1 MLFAEMDTVG
11 ILVCYNGSWVKKDNI
26 ESYEG
31 GEAKGI
37 IVSRNVTFSDLVQ
50 RIYKIMDADPTKYIV
65 TLKYSVPVSSSVC
78 KHIRVEDND
87 DVKYFVKYNTD
98 VMASKV
104 TPLVASLKNIE
115 GHGIEGCNGI
125 VSVESSNA
133 PADFVVEQRNV
144 VIRDNE
150 TENGGNDFNWS
161 DWVEEVNF
169 ESGENIVADFNEPSN
184 EEEPQSAPI
193 LHPHEDSNV
202 EPSTVQCRQV
212 QSEPP
217 RQSSSTEM
225 HTSRGDLK
233 HGQSL
238 EYIQYGGGVS
248 CINWEANLKV
258 GRVYPNK
265 IALLKTISLAAI
277 TGHFRLRTVQSGK
290 HRLCVRCWQLPCP
303 WKVRAYKVGLHEFKV
318 VKYDPLHECDI
329 TYISSHHPQATTELL
344 SDCVKW
350 RFQDSRSIY
359 TAADIKKDV
368 KQNFG
373 VSISY
378 STAWRSRELAFK
390 RIRGSAEES
399 YSLLPSYCYELE
411 RTNPGTLT
419 YIETDA
425 ADHFLYFFMA
435 IGACIR
441 GFKSSMRPVIAVD
454 ATHLKCKYRG
464 VLFVATAFDGNR
476 NIYPIAFGIG
486 DLETDAAWEW
496 FLRKLHCAIG
506 DCSNLVVISDRNVSI
521 QNGLRRVFPGASHG
535 ICFYHLKGNIK
546 ASFKLKQRD
555 PILGY
560 FVRAAKSY
568 RLAEFNRHFSRI
580 NNDRVRTYL
589 LRAGIQKWSR
599 AHCDGRRYNVMTT
612 NIVES
617 INSVLRFARMLP
629 VLHLIDEITNL
640 LVCWF
645 RQRRELAMKS
655 HSTLCPDLG
664 EIKLRKRLDAAS
676 RMNVVKI
683 NDVEYNVLDGDLN
696 GLVHLQNRS
705 CTCRKFDLEQL
716 PCKHAIAVCRHLKLN
731 PYSFASSYYTRA
743 TWAAAYAE
751 SIYPV
756 PPEGTWVIPQNVKK
770 VKILPPLCNVMPGRR
785 KTQRIA
791 SRGEESRQKKCSR
804 CGVKGHY
811 RSTCKQSVPLTNKQ
825 HVA

>member
-1 MLFAEMDTVG
+1 MFFAEMDTVG
-11 ILVCYNGSWVKKDNI
+11 ILVCYNGNWVKKDNI

-37 IVSRNVTFSDLVQ
+37 IVSRNVTFSELVE
-50 RIYKIMDADPTKYIV
+50 RIYKIMDAEPTKYSV
-65 TLKYSVPVSSSVC
+65 TLKYSVPVSASVS
-78 KHIRVEDND
+78 KQIRVEDND
-87 DVKYFVKYNTD
+87 DVQYFLKYNTD

-133 PADFVVEQRNV
+133 PATFVVERRNV
-144 VIRDNE
+144 AISHNE
-150 TENGGNDFNWS
+150 TENGGNGFNWS
-161 DWVEEVNF
+161 DWVEEVHF
-169 ESGENIVADFNEPSN
+169 ESGENIVADFNQPSN
-184 EEEPQSAPI
+184 EEEPYSAPI
-193 LHPHEDSNV
+193 LHPHEDSGA

-217 RQSSSTEM
+217 RQSSSSEM
-225 HTSRGDLK
+225 HTIRVDSK
-233 HGQSL
+233 HGESV
-238 EYIQYGGGVS
+238 EYIGYGGGLS

-277 TGHFRLRTVQSGK
+277 RGHFRFRTVQSGK
-290 HRLCVRCWQLPCP
+290 RRFCVRCWQVPCP
-303 WKVRAYKVGLHEFKV
+303 WKLRAYKVGLHEFKV
-318 VKYDPLHECDI
+318 VKYDPLHECDLRFV
-329 TYISSHHPQATTELL
+329 SSHHPQATAELV

-350 RFQDSRSIY
+350 RFQDARSIY
-359 TAADIKKDV
+359 TAADIKTDV
-368 KQNFG
+368 KKKFG

-390 RIRGSAEES
+390 TMRGSAEES

-425 ADHFLYFFMA
+425 ADHFLYFFMS

-454 ATHLKCKYRG
+454 ATHLKCKYKG

-476 NIYPIAFGIG
+476 NIYPVAFGIG

-521 QNGLRRVFPGASHG
+521 QHGLRRVFPGASHG
-535 ICFYHLKGNIK
+535 ICFYHLKGNMK
-546 ASFKLKQRD
+546 ASFHLKQRD

-560 FVRAAKSY
+560 FIRAAKSY
-568 RLAEFNRHFSRI
+568 RLAEFNRHFSMI
-580 NNDRVRTYL
+580 NNERVRNYL
-589 LRAGIQKWSR
+589 LRAGVQKWSR

-640 LVCWF
+640 LLTWF
-645 RQRRELAMKS
+645 SQRRDLAMKC

-664 EIKLRKRLDAAS
+664 EQKLRKRLDAAS

-696 GLVHLQNRS
+696 GLVHLANRS

-716 PCKHAIAVCRHLKLN
+716 PCKHAIAVCRHLNLN

-756 PPEGTWVIPQNVKK
+756 PPKGTWVIPEHLNN
-770 VKILPPLCNVMPGRR
+770 VKILPPVCKVMPGRR
-785 KTQRIA
+785 KMQRVP
-791 SRGEESRQKKCSR
+791 SKGEDSRQKKCSR

-811 RSTCKQSVPLTNKQ
+811 RNTCKQSVPLKN
-825 HVA
+825 

>member
-1 MLFAEMDTVG
+1 MDTVG

-65 TLKYSVPVSSSVC
+65 TLKYSVPVSSYVC

-144 VIRDNE
+144 
-150 TENGGNDFNWS
+150 
-161 DWVEEVNF
+161 
-169 ESGENIVADFNEPSN
+169 
-184 EEEPQSAPI
+184 SAPI

-217 RQSSSTEM
+217 RQSSLTEM
-225 HTSRGDLK
+225 HTSRADLK

-238 EYIQYGGGVS
+238 EYIKYGGGVS
-248 CINWEANLKV
+248 CINWQANLKV

-277 TGHFRLRTVQSGK
+277 TGHFRVRTVQSGK

-303 WKVRAYKVGLHEFKV
+303 WKVRAYKVGLHEFK
-318 VKYDPLHECDI
+318 
-329 TYISSHHPQATTELL
+329 
-344 SDCVKW
+344 
-350 RFQDSRSIY
+350 DSRSIY

-368 KQNFG
+368 IQNFG

-425 ADHFLYFFMA
+425 ADHFLYFF
-435 IGACIR
+435 
-441 GFKSSMRPVIAVD
+441 
-454 ATHLKCKYRG
+454 Y
-464 VLFVATAFDGNR
+464 GNWCMH
-476 NIYPIAFGIG
+476 
-486 DLETDAAWEW
+486 T
-496 FLRKLHCAIG
+496 
-506 DCSNLVVISDRNVSI
+506 
-521 QNGLRRVFPGASHG
+521 
-535 ICFYHLKGNIK
+535 
-546 ASFKLKQRD
+546 
-555 PILGY
+555 
-560 FVRAAKSY
+560 
-568 RLAEFNRHFSRI
+568 RI
-580 NNDRVRTYL
+580 
-589 LRAGIQKWSR
+589 
-599 AHCDGRRYNVMTT
+599 
-612 NIVES
+612 
-617 INSVLRFARMLP
+617 
-629 VLHLIDEITNL
+629 
-640 LVCWF
+640 
-645 RQRRELAMKS
+645 
-655 HSTLCPDLG
+655 
-664 EIKLRKRLDAAS
+664 
-676 RMNVVKI
+676 
-683 NDVEYNVLDGDLN
+683 
-696 GLVHLQNRS
+696 
-705 CTCRKFDLEQL
+705 
-716 PCKHAIAVCRHLKLN
+716 
-731 PYSFASSYYTRA
+731 
-743 TWAAAYAE
+743 
-751 SIYPV
+751 
-756 PPEGTWVIPQNVKK
+756 
-770 VKILPPLCNVMPGRR
+770 
-785 KTQRIA
+785 
-791 SRGEESRQKKCSR
+791 
-804 CGVKGHY
+804 
-811 RSTCKQSVPLTNKQ
+811 
-825 HVA
+825 

>member
-1 MLFAEMDTVG
+1 MDTVG

-26 ESYEG
+26 DSYEG
-31 GEAKGI
+31 EEAKGI

-65 TLKYSVPVSSSVC
+65 TLKYSVPVSS
-78 KHIRVEDND
+78 
-87 DVKYFVKYNTD
+87 YNTD

-133 PADFVVEQRNV
+133 HADFVVEQRNV

-225 HTSRGDLK
+225 HTSRADLK

-277 TGHFRLRTVQSGK
+277 TSHFRLRTVQSGK

-318 VKYDPLHECDI
+318 VKYDPLHECDLR
-329 TYISSHHPQATTELL
+329 YVSSHHPQATTELL

-359 TAADIKKDV
+359 TTADIKKDV

-390 RIRGSAEES
+390 RIS
-399 YSLLPSYCYELE
+399 SLPIVMNWS
-411 RTNPGTLT
+411 
-419 YIETDA
+419 
-425 ADHFLYFFMA
+425 
-435 IGACIR
+435 
-441 GFKSSMRPVIAVD
+441 
-454 ATHLKCKYRG
+454 CKYKG
-464 VLFVATAFDGNR
+464 VLFVVTAFDGNQ
-476 NIYPIAFGIG
+476 NIYPVAFGIG

-496 FLRKLHCAIG
+496 FLRKRHCAI
-506 DCSNLVVISDRNVSI
+506 
-521 QNGLRRVFPGASHG
+521 
-535 ICFYHLKGNIK
+535 GNIK
-546 ASFKLKQRD
+546 ASFKLKQWD
-555 PILGY
+555 PILG
-560 FVRAAKSY
+560 
-568 RLAEFNRHFSRI
+568 I

-589 LRAGIQKWSR
+589 LRAGVQKWSR

-617 INSVLRFARMLP
+617 INSVLR
-629 VLHLIDEITNL
+629 
-640 LVCWF
+640 
-645 RQRRELAMKS
+645 QRRELAMKS

-664 EIKLRKRLDAAS
+664 EKKLRKRLDAAS

-683 NDVEYNVLDGDLN
+683 NNVEFNVLDGDLN

-751 SIYPV
+751 SIYPI
-756 PPEGTWVIPQNVKK
+756 PPEGTWVILENLKK
-770 VKILPPLCNVMPGRR
+770 VKILPPLCKVMPGHR

-791 SRGEESRQKKCSR
+791 SKGEESRQKKCSR

>member
-1 MLFAEMDTVG
+1 VG

-37 IVSRNVTFSDLVQ
+37 IVSRNVTFSDLVR

-65 TLKYSVPVSSSVC
+65 TLKYSVPVSSYVC

-115 GHGIEGCNGI
+115 ADGIEGCNGI

-144 VIRDNE
+144 
-150 TENGGNDFNWS
+150 
-161 DWVEEVNF
+161 
-169 ESGENIVADFNEPSN
+169 
-184 EEEPQSAPI
+184 SAPI
-193 LHPHEDSNV
+193 LHPHEESNV

-217 RQSSSTEM
+217 RQSSLTEM
-225 HTSRGDLK
+225 LTSRADLK

-238 EYIQYGGGVS
+238 EYIKYGGGVS

-277 TGHFRLRTVQSGK
+277 TRPLSSENCPIGK
-290 HRLCVRCWQLPCP
+290 HRLCVRRWQLRCP
-303 WKVRAYKVGLHEFKV
+303 WKVRAYKVGLHEF
-318 VKYDPLHECDI
+318 
-329 TYISSHHPQATTELL
+329 
-344 SDCVKW
+344 
-350 RFQDSRSIY
+350 RDSRSIY
-359 TAADIKKDV
+359 TVLDIKKDV
-368 KQNFG
+368 IQNFG

-399 YSLLPSYCYELE
+399 YSLLPCYCYELE

-454 ATHLKCKYRG
+454 ATHLKCKYKG

-476 NIYPIAFGIG
+476 NIYPVAFGIG

-506 DCSNLVVISDRNVSI
+506 DCSNRL
-521 QNGLRRVFPGASHG
+521 
-535 ICFYHLKGNIK
+535 
-546 ASFKLKQRD
+546 
-555 PILGY
+555 
-560 FVRAAKSY
+560 SY
-568 RLAEFNRHFSRI
+568 RIAMLAYE
-580 NNDRVRTYL
+580 RV
-589 LRAGIQKWSR
+589 A
-599 AHCDGRRYNVMTT
+599 
-612 NIVES
+612 
-617 INSVLRFARMLP
+617 
-629 VLHLIDEITNL
+629 
-640 LVCWF
+640 
-645 RQRRELAMKS
+645 
-655 HSTLCPDLG
+655 
-664 EIKLRKRLDAAS
+664 
-676 RMNVVKI
+676 
-683 NDVEYNVLDGDLN
+683 
-696 GLVHLQNRS
+696 
-705 CTCRKFDLEQL
+705 
-716 PCKHAIAVCRHLKLN
+716 
-731 PYSFASSYYTRA
+731 
-743 TWAAAYAE
+743 
-751 SIYPV
+751 
-756 PPEGTWVIPQNVKK
+756 
-770 VKILPPLCNVMPGRR
+770 
-785 KTQRIA
+785 
-791 SRGEESRQKKCSR
+791 
-804 CGVKGHY
+804 
-811 RSTCKQSVPLTNKQ
+811 
-825 HVA
+825 